1 MLNQVQ
7 LNAVKS
13 GHSTDSVS
21 AVTQKGKM
29 LLGVKHE
36 IVYCLTKKQVLT
48 KGMLVL

>member
-7 LNAVKS
+7 LNAAKP
-13 GHSTDSVS
+13 GNSTDSVS

-29 LLGVKHE
+29 LLGVKHD
-36 IVYCLTKKQVLT
+36 IVYCLTKKQVMT